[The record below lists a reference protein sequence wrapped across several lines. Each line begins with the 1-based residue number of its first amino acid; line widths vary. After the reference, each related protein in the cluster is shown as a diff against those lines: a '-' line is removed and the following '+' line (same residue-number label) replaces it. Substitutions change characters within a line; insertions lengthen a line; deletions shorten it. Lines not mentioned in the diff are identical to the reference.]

1 MATSAPAQ
9 TIPSVAD
16 PNLVSAGL
24 IGLLALIFGLSA
36 FGTDM
41 YLPAFPAIQRDFGAA
56 PQAVQLSLSIFLY
69 GNAIG
74 HLVLG
79 PLSDRLGRKPVLL
92 GGLFVFALASFGCA
106 TAGNITE
113 LLAYRLAQGG
123 ASATG
128 PVLVRALVNDRVAR
142 EQAAQMLALLTG
154 LMAFAAMLTPT
165 IGGWLVQHWHWNTI
179 FYSIGAM
186 ALVLLITAIFK
197 VPETLPVERRLTQ
210 LGAREI
216 ASGYIEIGRD
226 LRFWSYV
233 LPPAL
238 MFSGVFAY
246 AVVNSFLLINDLG
259 MAEDFYGISYSL
271 AACAYVAGS
280 LVGRYLVSVLGIHR
294 TIVSGLTIGLCAA
307 ASSVAASLSLPIS
320 TALVIVPGL
329 CMFFSTSL
337 MLPIASSVAVSL
349 FPLRAGSASAI
360 AGFTQIS
367 FAGFSS
373 AIAAYLYDSTT
384 LPLHVFTLAC
394 CLASVTVWLMGS
406 RLRH

>member
-1 MATSAPAQ
+1 MSTQAPAP
-9 TIPSVAD
+9 TNALALE
-16 PNLVSAGL
+16 PNLVSASL
-24 IGLLALIFGLSA
+24 IVLLALIFGLAA

-41 YLPAFPAIQRDFGAA
+41 YLPAFPAIQRDFGAT

-79 PLSDRLGRKPVLL
+79 PLSDRFGRKPVLL

-106 TAGNITE
+106 ASVSITE
-113 LLAYRLAQGG
+113 LFAYRLAQGG
-123 ASATG
+123 ASAAG
-128 PVLVRALVNDRVAR
+128 PVLVRALINDRVAR
-142 EQAAQMLALLTG
+142 DQAAQMLALLTG

-165 IGGWLVQHWHWNTI
+165 LGGWIVQHGRWNTI

-186 ALVLLITAIFK
+186 ALALLVTAIFK
-197 VPETLPVERRLTQ
+197 VPETLPTERRLSR
-210 LGAREI
+210 LGAREV
-216 ASGYIEIGRD
+216 ASGYIEIGRN
-226 LRFWSYV
+226 LKFWSYV

-238 MFSGVFAY
+238 MFAGVFAY

-280 LVGRYLVSVLGIHR
+280 LAGRYLVGLLGIHR
-294 TIVSGLTIGLCAA
+294 TIVCGLTIGLCAA
-307 ASSVAASLSLPIS
+307 VGSVVASLTLPIS
-320 TALVIVPGL
+320 TALVVVPGL

-349 FPLRAGSASAI
+349 FPMRAGSASAV

-384 LPLHVFTLAC
+384 LPLHAFTLGC
-394 CLASVTVWLMGS
+394 CFAAVAIWVTSS
-406 RLRH
+406 RLRR

>member
-1 MATSAPAQ
+1 MTTSAPGQ
-9 TIPSVAD
+9 TQVSVAD
-16 PNLVSAGL
+16 PNLVSASL
-24 IGLLALIFGLSA
+24 IGLLALIFGLAA

-69 GNAIG
+69 GNALG

-79 PLSDRLGRKPVLL
+79 PLSDRFGRKPVLL
-92 GGLFVFALASFGCA
+92 GGIFIFALASFGCA
-106 TAGNITE
+106 TSGNIAE
-113 LLAYRLAQGG
+113 LLTFRLAQGS
-123 ASATG
+123 ASAAG

-142 EQAAQMLALLTG
+142 DQAAQMLALLTG

-165 IGGWLVQHWHWNTI
+165 IGGWIVQHWRWNMI

-186 ALVLLITAIFK
+186 ALVLLFTAVFK
-197 VPETLPVERRLTQ
+197 VPETLPAERRLTQ

-216 ASGYIEIGRD
+216 AGGYFEIARS
-226 LRFWSYV
+226 LKFWSYV

-238 MFSGVFAY
+238 MFAGVFAY

-280 LVGRYLVSVLGIHR
+280 LVGRYLVGIIGIHR
-294 TIVSGLTIGLCAA
+294 TIITGLTIGLCAA
-307 ASSVAASLSLPIS
+307 FGSVAASLTLPIS

-349 FPLRAGSASAI
+349 FPLRAGSASAV

-373 AIAAYLYDSTT
+373 AIAAYLYDGTT
-384 LPLHVFTLAC
+384 FPLHVFTLGC
-394 CLASVTVWLMGS
+394 CLCSAAVWVMGA
-406 RLRH
+406 RLRR